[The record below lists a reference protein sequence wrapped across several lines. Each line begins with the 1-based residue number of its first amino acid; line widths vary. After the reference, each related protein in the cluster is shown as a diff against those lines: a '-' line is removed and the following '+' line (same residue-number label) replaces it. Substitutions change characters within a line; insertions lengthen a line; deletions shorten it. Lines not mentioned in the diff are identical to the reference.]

1 MPLSKVERLADILID
16 RGYVQPPR
24 LLLCRAEFRERTEL
38 FVMLSLYLLGRSAAF
53 FSCRILCNISTLE
66 ICHFFF
72 PFLDVLVD
80 MRNEFIKLPENIQEL
95 INVTCYYKAE
105 GLPGACGSMD
115 VVHVKWSNC
124 PSGDSNHV
132 KGKEGYPTLA
142 FQCIP
147 DFNRCILGV
156 YGPQFG
162 TFNDKQIMKTDTN
175 VKKIYTGWFKD
186 VWWRY
191 YTADGIVRDERGM
204 YLICDN
210 GYLH

>member
-1 MPLSKVERLADILID
+1 M
-16 RGYVQPPR
+16 
-24 LLLCRAEFRERTEL
+24 
-38 FVMLSLYLLGRSAAF
+38 
-53 FSCRILCNISTLE
+53 
-66 ICHFFF
+66 
-72 PFLDVLVD
+72 D

-210 GYLH
+210 GYLHWPQSIFSFLGQPSHTLEGYFSSNLESVRKDVECTFGILKKRWKILNNGLMFCNIKVCKKIFVT